1 MTKLCIF
8 VFQHERRNFSP
19 LFSSQSNL
27 VQRFYDIE
35 NFPRLNGFHTLT
47 EMSDRPSIFIQY
59 RRITHQY
66 IRYTVHIFHL
76 PADINWYKWW
86 LVSIGRYMI
95 LFVLL
100 VLLVVAILLSKFFAW
115 YFCRS
120 AKKYTWNIFIK
131 FFRWLF
137 FDLGHTLVFSPEI
150 KNICICII
158 LMKLFRKQMKA
169 ISKGRPKIAKFFG
182 RQSFVPRV
190 EIEILWRIRTCRC
203 FKCYLEFMNLLLLEW
218 CYLEKRRSTVETL
231 ANSFYHIILFFINFS
246 T

>member
-8 VFQHERRNFSP
+8 VFQHERKNFSP
-19 LFSSQSNL
+19 LFSSQSNS

-47 EMSDRPSIFIQY
+47 KMSDRPSIFVQY
-59 RRITHQY
+59 HRITHQY
-66 IRYTVHIFHL
+66 IQYTVHIFHL
-76 PADINWYKWW
+76 PVDINWYKWW

-115 YFCRS
+115 YFCGS
-120 AKKYTWNIFIK
+120 AKKVHMKYLYQIFPLAILWFGSHSRILAGEK
-131 FFRWLF
+131 C
-137 FDLGHTLVFSPEI
+137 
-150 KNICICII
+150 ICICII

-182 RQSFVPRV
+182 WQSFVPELKLKFFGEFV
-190 EIEILWRIRTCRC
+190 HFVVSNVTQSLWIC
-203 FKCYLEFMNLLLLEW
+203 CYWVVLLG
-218 CYLEKRRSTVETL
+218 KRRSTVETL